1 MTADPAA
8 RLRRAEALQA
18 KHEGKL
24 NEQGAMLLKRTIFA
38 AKYALRQEGRERG
51 E

>member
-1 MTADPAA
+1 MSPDPAA

-18 KHEGKL
+18 QYEGKL
-24 NEQGAMLLKRTIFA
+24 NPQGEMLLHRVIFA
-38 AKYALRQEGRERG
+38 AKYELRQEGRERS